1 MQVRANTAG
10 RSGSTVAM
18 EGRKYDYSSARKMM
32 SWAVKH
38 GEGYRVYCKG
48 GGEVI
53 LPRCTHALAAGSATT
68 LLTPEGRQKAEEVIS
83 TFASEAMR
91 TIAMAFRD
99 VPLGVDWEAL
109 DLDQKQ
115 PDGSP
120 AFAAECG
127 LTLIGVVGIED
138 PLRDEVPPAIA
149 RCYTAGIDVRMV
161 TGDNLETAV
170 AIASRCGILRAE
182 HFFGDFNDPK
192 TRKLKP
198 FRAMTGEAF
207 REYVSVKK
215 IISDPVTGLASE
227 ERVIVQQ
234 EFDKVWPYLRVM
246 ARCDPSDKKVL
257 ADGLNKSLICENK
270 AECERLL
277 REEGIT
283 IFPDRQVRGCCC
295 VRACVCVQRSGV

>member
-1 MQVRANTAG
+1 
-10 RSGSTVAM
+10 
-18 EGRKYDYSSARKMM
+18 M
-32 SWAVKH
+32 SWAVKN
-38 GEGYRVYCKG
+38 GDQGYRVYSKG

-53 LPRCTHALAAGSATT
+53 LPRCTHALGASSGNRNDDNTT
-68 LLTPEGRQKAEEVIS
+68 ALTSEARQEAEDVIS

-91 TIAMAFRD
+91 TIALAYRD
-99 VPLGVDWEAL
+99 VPLDVDWAAL
-109 DLDQKQ
+109 DAEQKQ

-120 AFAAECG
+120 ALAAECG

-138 PLRDEVPPAIA
+138 PLRDEVPPAIE

-170 AIASRCGILRAE
+170 AIASRCGILKPE

-198 FRAMTGEAF
+198 FRAMTGETF
-207 REYVSVKK
+207 GDYVSVKK
-215 IISDPVTGLASE
+215 MVLDPETGVESE

-257 ADGLNKSLICENK
+257 ADGLNKSLICEDSV
-270 AECERLL
+270 ECERLR
-277 REEGIT
+277 REEGII
-283 IFPDRQVRGCCC
+283 IFPDRQVGADEFLL
-295 VRACVCVQRSGV
+295 VLMLPFPTPLPFPPMHSLASPTFFS